1 MLDGII
7 KNFILILNKTFFC
20 RYVFIGIFGPI
31 LLLILF
37 AILISLLQVYA
48 PKFLPYRLQTWSWLP
63 RPFHTLAWYDEHIF
77 SGHKRLI
84 CCNGNE
90 SKQAAIIINQNMEK
104 NSSFNNKTFDDNDD
118 SDRLSGITTTSST
131 RL

>member
-1 MLDGII
+1 MVYE
-7 KNFILILNKTFFC
+7 NFYFDLKQNIFFWFF

-31 LLLILF
+31 LLLILLV
-37 AILISLLQVYA
+37 ILISLLQAHA
-48 PKFLPYRLQTWSWLP
+48 PKFLPHRLQTWSWLP
-63 RPFHTLAWYDEHIF
+63 RPFHTLAWYDEHVF
-77 SGHKRLI
+77 SSHKRLI

-90 SKQAAIIINQNMEK
+90 SKQSAIIINRNIAGFK
-104 NSSFNNKTFDDNDD
+104 NKTFDDNDD